1 MISGAFYR
9 GTTPTHTFTL
19 PFERELVSELRITYA
34 QNKKDIITKEMKDI
48 KFANNEIILTF
59 TQEETYQF
67 EADKEVQVQIKIKTI
82 DGLVLNSDIIRM
94 RVDASLDN
102 EVI

>member
-19 PFERELVSELRITYA
+19 PFERELISDLRITYV
-34 QNKKDIITKEMKDI
+34 QNKKDIITKKMGDI
-48 KFANNEIILTF
+48 KFTNNEISIIF

-67 EADKEVQVQIKIKTI
+67 EAGKEV
-82 DGLVLNSDIIRM
+82 
-94 RVDASLDN
+94 
-102 EVI
+102 

>member
-19 PFERELVSELRITYA
+19 PFERELVSDLRITYF
-34 QNKKDIITKEMKDI
+34 QNKKEVFVKDMDEIEFSERDI
-48 KFANNEIILTF
+48 NLTL
-59 TQEETYQF
+59 TQEETFLF
-67 EADKEVQVQIKIKTI
+67 ESGKEVLIQIKIKTS
-82 DGLVLNSDIIRM
+82 DGTVLNSDIIKM
-94 RVDASLDN
+94 RVDASLNN

>member
-1 MISGAFYR
+1 MLSGAFYR

-19 PFERELVSELRITYA
+19 PFERELVSDLRITYV

-48 KFANNEIILTF
+48 KFTNNEIDLTF

-82 DGLVLNSDIIRM
+82 DGVVLNSDIMIM
-94 RVDASLDN
+94 RVDTSLNN

>member
-1 MISGAFYR
+1 MISGAFFR

-19 PFERELVSELRITYA
+19 PFEMDMISDIRITYL
-34 QNKKDIITKEMKDI
+34 QNQKEVFVKGMEDIEISD
-48 KFANNEIILTF
+48 NEVSLTF

-67 EADKEVQVQIKIKTI
+67 QASEEVLVQIKIKTTEGI
-82 DGLVLNSDIIRM
+82 VLNSDIMRM
-94 RVDASLDN
+94 RVDASLNN

>member
-19 PFERELVSELRITYA
+19 PFGREVVSDLRITYA
-34 QNKKDIITKEMKDI
+34 QNKKDIITKRMEDI
-48 KFANNEIILTF
+48 KFTDNEISIIF

-67 EADKEVQVQIKIKTI
+67 EAGKEVQVQIKIKTVDDI
-82 DGLVLNSDIIRM
+82 VLNSDIMIM

>member
-19 PFERELVSELRITYA
+19 PFEREFVSDLRITYV
-34 QNKKDIITKEMKDI
+34 QNKKDIIIKEMKDI
-48 KFANNEIILTF
+48 DFIDNEISLTF

-67 EADKEVQVQIKIKTI
+67 EAGKEVQVQIKIKTT
-82 DGLVLNSDIIRM
+82 DGLVLNSDIMIM